1 MNYNMGKKIF
11 IWVLGSLIVITGLYF
26 AVLHSK
32 SNHDFALSEI
42 DLVSSTMGILEE
54 ELTFSY
60 LLDYADIIAVGK
72 ISGTDVLN
80 ETRPVKTVVIEDP
93 IVGKIEDKEILVY
106 IDEELVEQD
115 ETYLFFLSSF
125 DDPLYDKHF
134 YVQHHEFIVQV
145 GEDNQLSRLTNAFEK
160 TYEQPFI
167 ENEYNDLT
175 VLTKEVK
182 SLNVAEK
189 QKESIPQFSTQQE
202 LESAADVIA
211 HIEVTNIAD
220 DRGIATTYYE
230 LIESHKGNLDVSPL
244 LLPTNKI
251 EEGKQYM
258 LYLTRSDNDVF
269 PVTRDSSIVEVKDT
283 D

>member
-1 MNYNMGKKIF
+1 MIRY
-11 IWVLGSLIVITGLYF
+11 
-26 AVLHSK
+26 
-32 SNHDFALSEI
+32 
-42 DLVSSTMGILEE
+42 
-54 ELTFSY
+54 
-60 LLDYADIIAVGK
+60 II
-72 ISGTDVLN
+72 I
-80 ETRPVKTVVIEDP
+80 
-93 IVGKIEDKEILVY
+93 KEK
-106 IDEELVEQD
+106 D

-145 GEDNQLSRLTNAFEK
+145 GEDNQLLRLTDAFEK

-189 QKESIPQFSTQQE
+189 QQESIPQFSTQQE

-220 DRGIATTYYE
+220 DRGIATTYFE
-230 LIESHKGNLDVSPL
+230 LIESLKGNLDVSPL

-258 LYLTRSDNDVF
+258 LFLTKSDNDVF
-269 PVTRDSSIVEVKDT
+269 PVTRDSSIVEMKDI